1 MNRKILL
8 LLTVLLLLPLPPV
21 FAGWTS
27 FAEVD
32 DVEVFVDLE
41 SLVKTQ
47 DRVKLSVMLSYGSGR
62 TVRTKFFSS
71 VDTVEFHCQKLLLRR
86 LSMKNFSGLM
96 GQGAEVYATTV
107 AGAWQPI
114 NLFGLDY
121 EIRTMA
127 CAASDA
133 PVQKASPQSN
143 NG

>member
-1 MNRKILL
+1 MNRKILP
-8 LLTVLLLLPLPPV
+8 LLTLLLLFPLPPV

-41 SLVKTQ
+41 SLEKTQ
-47 DRVKLSVMLSYGSGR
+47 NSAKLSVMLSYGSGR

-121 EIRTMA
+121 EIRSMA
-127 CAASDA
+127 CSATDV
-133 PVQKASPQSN
+133 PIQKTDPQSN

>member
-1 MNRKILL
+1 MKRKFLL
-8 LLTVLLLLPLPPV
+8 LALTLLLPFPPV
-21 FAGWTS
+21 FAGWSS

-41 SLVKTQ
+41 SLEKTQ
-47 DRVKLSVMLSYGSGR
+47 DSAKLSVMLSYGSGR

-121 EIRTMA
+121 EIRSMA
-127 CAASDA
+127 CSATDV
-133 PVQKASPQSN
+133 PIQKTDPQSN